1 MGATGVDSGAIVMLG
16 CFDTKGE
23 DFSLLRERII
33 AQGQPVF
40 SINVGVKGTTSLF
53 PVDMEAADVVA
64 ATGRTLDE
72 LRSLGDRGVAVAE
85 MGHGAAVR
93 LKQLVDSGQ
102 VAGVVGMGGGGGTHI
117 ALTAMQAVPFGI
129 PKVCLSTI
137 ATRDVSMQVGSA
149 DIALFPSVVDI
160 GGINSISR
168 ITIGHAA
175 SAICGMVQGRQTA
188 EMDDTETKGR
198 IAISM
203 FGNTTACVNACT
215 TLLRERGYEVFS
227 FHANGAGGRT
237 MESLIAGGYFDGVL
251 DITTTELADELC
263 GGVCSAGPRRMTA
276 AAEQG
281 IPQVVVPGCMDMVN
295 FGTLESVPGQY
306 RDRFLYSWAPD
317 VTLMRTDEAEN
328 KKLGEQ
334 LALKANAFPN
344 GTAVLLPLQGLSQL
358 DAEGGLFHGPLVNGV
373 LFKSIREHVD
383 PNIAVLEVPH
393 HINDQ
398 AFAAV
403 AVDTLLG
410 LIRNL
415 GAADKHLTR

>member
-1 MGATGVDSGAIVMLG
+1 MGVDSGTIVMLG

-33 AQGQPVF
+33 TQGQPVF

-53 PVDMEAADVVA
+53 PVDIEAADVA
-64 ATGRTLDE
+64 AAAGRTLDE
-72 LRSLGDRGVAVAE
+72 LRSLGDRGVAVEE
-85 MGHGAAVR
+85 MGRGAAMVMKR
-93 LKQLVDSGQ
+93 LFGGDH
-102 VAGVVGMGGGGGTHI
+102 VAGVIGMGGGGGTHI

-129 PKVCLSTI
+129 PKVCLSTV
-137 ATRDVSMQVGSA
+137 ATRDLSMQVGSA

-175 SAICGMVQGRQTA
+175 SAICGMVRGRQTA
-188 EMDDTETKGR
+188 EADHAETKGR

-215 TLLRERGYEVFS
+215 TLLRGLGYEVFS

-237 MESLIAGGYFDGVL
+237 MESLIAGRYFDGVL

-263 GGVCSAGPRRMTA
+263 GGVCSAGPHRMTA
-276 AAEQG
+276 AAKQG
-281 IPQVVVPGCMDMVN
+281 IPQVIVPGCMDMVN
-295 FGTLESVPGQY
+295 FGTMESVPAQY

-328 KKLGEQ
+328 IQLGEQ
-334 LALKANAFPN
+334 FALKANALPK
-344 GTAVLLPLQGLSQL
+344 GTVVLLPLHGLSQL
-358 DAEGGLFHGPLVNGV
+358 DAEGGLFHAPPVNRV

-383 PNIAVLEVPH
+383 PSVKVAEVPH
-393 HINDQ
+393 HINDRE
-398 AFAAV
+398 FAAV

-410 LIRNL
+410 LIRGS
-415 GAADKHLTR
+415 GAADNHLTG